1 MAREKANL
9 GARGKAERKDIKR
22 ADVSV
27 TRRSVVSSQNH
38 IAELIIIAGCI
49 G

>member
-27 TRRSVVSSQNH
+27 MRRSVATLQNN
-38 IAELIIIAGCI
+38 IAELIS
-49 G
+49 